1 MGIAF
6 HDKQHKQ
13 FVDFGYRAFRN
24 FRVEM
29 ATRIDPELGKLYSD
43 IMRILS
49 DGANWEK
56 DFREL
61 TKHPR
66 FNGKYHLLNFLLK
79 SDCEGRCSSGICKD
93 IYTLMHD
100 YTEGKD
106 LLELMHYCAENCVEL
121 RWC

>member
-6 HDKQHKQ
+6 YDKRHQRS
-13 FVDFGYRAFRN
+13 VDFGYRAFRN

-29 ATRIDPELGKLYSD
+29 AIRIDPELGELYSD
-43 IMRILS
+43 IMRILK

-79 SDCEGRCSSGICKD
+79 SDCEGQCSPSICKD
-93 IYTLMHD
+93 IYTLMRD
-100 YTEGKD
+100 YTEGKE
-106 LLELMHYCAENCVEL
+106 LLALMKYCHENDIVL

>member
-1 MGIAF
+1 MSIAF
-6 HDKQHKQ
+6 YDQKHNQS
-13 FVDFGYRAFRN
+13 VDFGYRAFRT

-29 ATRIDPELGKLYSD
+29 ANRIDPELGELYSD
-43 IMRILS
+43 IMRILR

-61 TKHPR
+61 TKHQR

-79 SDCEGRCSSGICKD
+79 SDCEGQCSPRICKD
-93 IYTLMHD
+93 IYTLMCD

-106 LLELMHYCAENCVEL
+106 LLALMNYCHENNIVL

>member
-6 HDKQHKQ
+6 YDKKHQQ
-13 FVDFGYRAFRN
+13 SIDFGYRAFRN

-29 ATRIDPELGKLYSD
+29 ANRIDPELGELYSD
-43 IMRILS
+43 IIRILK
-49 DGANWEK
+49 DGTNWEK
-56 DFREL
+56 DFRKL
-61 TKHPR
+61 TKHQR

-79 SDCEGRCSSGICKD
+79 SDCEGQCSPSICKD
-93 IYTLMHD
+93 IYTLMYD

-106 LLELMHYCAENCVEL
+106 LLALMKYCYEHDIVL

>member
-1 MGIAF
+1 MSIEFYDQKNTQSAS
-6 HDKQHKQ
+6 
-13 FVDFGYRAFRN
+13 FGYGAFRS

-29 ATRIDPELGKLYSD
+29 ANRIDPELGELYSD
-43 IMRILS
+43 IVRILR

-61 TKHPR
+61 TKHSR
-66 FNGKYHLLNFLLK
+66 FNGKHNLLNFLLK
-79 SDCEGRCSSGICKD
+79 SDCEGQCSPRICKD
-93 IYTLMHD
+93 ICTLMRD

-106 LLELMHYCAENCVEL
+106 LLELMQYCSEHNMVL